1 MIRAP
6 GLGQGLASCKCLTNT
21 GALVATG
28 APRQLQGSVT
38 KLCCPD
44 RPPHT
49 HGLPCLW
56 HSGPC
61 AALAAPP
68 QSYPPPRRPHP
79 CPSIPLQFLKAFWN
93 SALGNSRPSAMGFP
107 PSLPLLRTFPSCPR
121 KPSPPLHLPAGL
133 PVASAFA
140 SMAWGVGT
148 TGCEPVLRLFLV
160 ISRPF
165 LPHPQHTHSKGL

>member
-68 QSYPPPRRPHP
+68 QSYPPPAAPTLALRFPFSSSK
-79 CPSIPLQFLKAFWN
+79 PSGILPSGIPGHQQWDFLPLCLF
-93 SALGNSRPSAMGFP
+93 SGLSRPVPGNLALPYISLRASLWLP
-107 PSLPLLRTFPSCPR
+107 LSLPWPG
-121 KPSPPLHLPAGL
+121 A
-133 PVASAFA
+133 
-140 SMAWGVGT
+140 
-148 TGCEPVLRLFLV
+148 
-160 ISRPF
+160 
-165 LPHPQHTHSKGL
+165 